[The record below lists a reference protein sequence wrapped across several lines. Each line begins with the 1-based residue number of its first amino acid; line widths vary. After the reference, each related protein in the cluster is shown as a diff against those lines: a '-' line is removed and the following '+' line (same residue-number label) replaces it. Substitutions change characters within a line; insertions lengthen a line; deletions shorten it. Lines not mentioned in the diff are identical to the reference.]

1 MLFTFKQLSDGT
13 QTATKLIG
21 ILILNSF
28 TLSGRELSKLAVM
41 SLLATAA
48 FGVGGLVVILLMQWM
63 TLQSY
68 ASDAVDKHGIA
79 EVQASRLGGVALVS
93 AVLMSLALFIIN
105 GDKGSEA
112 VSQVQDNW
120 PIWFGAAGCFTL
132 GLIEDLRNNSLS
144 PRFRLI
150 SKATVLAMV
159 FLLAPELIPSSIGL
173 PGVDWLLSIPF
184 IAFVVCLFFSVGF
197 INAVNTVDGANGL
210 VIGIF
215 VINCYIFTAEMDG
228 IALPAGLYG
237 ASLFLI
243 FNVVSGRL
251 FLGDAGA
258 YAIGSAMLVTGLT
271 AFSEG
276 VVSLPFLAVLFF
288 YPCVDFSV
296 SLIRRCI
303 NGESI
308 TAPDNDHLHNRV
320 YAYFKSVFKSKNMAN
335 SATGLSIAAG
345 SSGIALV
352 GYVGELIPI
361 SSNLWIFVFLT
372 QCGLYG
378 LIFVTAGKPSNNSQ
392 QKRT

>member
-1 MLFTFKQLSDGT
+1 VLFTFKQLSDGT

-48 FGVGGLVVILLMQWM
+48 FGVGGLVIILLMQFM

-296 SLIRRCI
+296 SLIRRLI
-303 NGESI
+303 NGQSI

-335 SATGLSIAAG
+335 SVTGLSIALG
-345 SSGIALV
+345 SSGVALI

-361 SSNLWIFVFLT
+361 SSNLWFFVFLA

>member
-1 MLFTFKQLSDGT
+1 VLFTFKQLSDGT

-48 FGVGGLVVILLMQWM
+48 FGVGGLVIILLMQFM

-296 SLIRRCI
+296 SLIRRRI
-303 NGESI
+303 NGQSI

-345 SSGIALV
+345 SSGVALV

-361 SSNLWIFVFLT
+361 SSNLWFFVFLA

-378 LIFVTAGKPSNNSQ
+378 LIFVTADKLSNNSQ

>member
-48 FGVGGLVVILLMQWM
+48 FGVGGLVIILLMQFM

-345 SSGIALV
+345 SSGLALA

-361 SSNLWIFVFLT
+361 SSNLWFFVFLA

>member
-1 MLFTFKQLSDGT
+1 M
-13 QTATKLIG
+13 
-21 ILILNSF
+21 NSF

-48 FGVGGLVVILLMQWM
+48 FGVGGLIIILLMQWM

-79 EVQASRLGGVALVS
+79 EVQASRLGGVALV
-93 AVLMSLALFIIN
+93 AAILMSLALFIIN
-105 GDKGSEA
+105 GDLGSEA

-132 GLIEDLRNNSLS
+132 GLVEDLRNNSLS

-150 SKATVLAMV
+150 SKALVLVMV
-159 FLLAPELIPSSIGL
+159 FLLAPQLVPSSIGI

-184 IAFVVCLFFSVGF
+184 IAFMVCLFFSLGF

-210 VIGIF
+210 VVGIF
-215 VINCYIFTAEMDG
+215 VINCYIFTTEMDG

-237 ASLFLI
+237 AGLFLI

-258 YAIGSAMLVTGLT
+258 YGIGAAMLVTGLT

-276 VVSLPFLAVLFF
+276 VVSLSFLAVLFF
-288 YPCVDFSV
+288 YPCVDFSA
-296 SLIRRCI
+296 SLVRRRL
-303 NGESI
+303 NGQSM

-320 YAYFKSVFKSKNMAN
+320 HGYFKSVFKSKNMAN
-335 SATGLSIAAG
+335 SATGLSIAMG
-345 SSGIALV
+345 SSGVALI
-352 GYVGELIPI
+352 GYVFEVIPI
-361 SSNLWIFVFLT
+361 SSNLWFFVFLA

-378 LIFVTAGKPSNNSQ
+378 LIFISAGKPSNNSQ

>member
-48 FGVGGLVVILLMQWM
+48 FGVGGLVIILLMQFM

-296 SLIRRCI
+296 SLIRRRI
-303 NGESI
+303 NGQSI

-345 SSGIALV
+345 SSGVALV

-361 SSNLWIFVFLT
+361 SSNLWFFVFLA

-378 LIFVTAGKPSNNSQ
+378 LIFVTADKLSNNSQ

>member
-48 FGVGGLVVILLMQWM
+48 FGVGGLVIILLMQFM

-345 SSGIALV
+345 SSGVALV

-361 SSNLWIFVFLT
+361 SSNLWFFVFLA

-378 LIFVTAGKPSNNSQ
+378 LIFVTADKPSNNSQ

>member
-1 MLFTFKQLSDGT
+1 
-13 QTATKLIG
+13 
-21 ILILNSF
+21 
-28 TLSGRELSKLAVM
+28 
-41 SLLATAA
+41 
-48 FGVGGLVVILLMQWM
+48 
-63 TLQSY
+63 
-68 ASDAVDKHGIA
+68 
-79 EVQASRLGGVALVS
+79 
-93 AVLMSLALFIIN
+93 
-105 GDKGSEA
+105 
-112 VSQVQDNW
+112 
-120 PIWFGAAGCFTL
+120 
-132 GLIEDLRNNSLS
+132 
-144 PRFRLI
+144 
-150 SKATVLAMV
+150 
-159 FLLAPELIPSSIGL
+159 
-173 PGVDWLLSIPF
+173 
-184 IAFVVCLFFSVGF
+184 
-197 INAVNTVDGANGL
+197 
-210 VIGIF
+210 
-215 VINCYIFTAEMDG
+215 MDG

-345 SSGIALV
+345 SSGLRWWAMSV
-352 GYVGELIPI
+352 
-361 SSNLWIFVFLT
+361 N
-372 QCGLYG
+372 
-378 LIFVTAGKPSNNSQ
+378 
-392 QKRT
+392 

>member
-1 MLFTFKQLSDGT
+1 
-13 QTATKLIG
+13 
-21 ILILNSF
+21 
-28 TLSGRELSKLAVM
+28 M

-48 FGVGGLVVILLMQWM
+48 FGVGGLVIILLMQFM

-79 EVQASRLGGVALVS
+79 EVHASRLGGVALVS

-361 SSNLWIFVFLT
+361 SSNLWFFVFLA

>member
-1 MLFTFKQLSDGT
+1 
-13 QTATKLIG
+13 
-21 ILILNSF
+21 
-28 TLSGRELSKLAVM
+28 
-41 SLLATAA
+41 
-48 FGVGGLVVILLMQWM
+48 
-63 TLQSY
+63 
-68 ASDAVDKHGIA
+68 
-79 EVQASRLGGVALVS
+79 
-93 AVLMSLALFIIN
+93 
-105 GDKGSEA
+105 
-112 VSQVQDNW
+112 
-120 PIWFGAAGCFTL
+120 
-132 GLIEDLRNNSLS
+132 
-144 PRFRLI
+144 
-150 SKATVLAMV
+150 MV
-159 FLLAPELIPSSIGL
+159 FLLAPQLVPNSIGL

-197 INAVNTVDGANGL
+197 VNAVNTVDGANGL

-258 YAIGSAMLVTGLT
+258 YGIGSAMLLTGLT
-271 AFSEG
+271 AFGEG

-288 YPCVDFSV
+288 YPCFDFIV
-296 SLIRRCI
+296 SLFRRRL
-303 NGESI
+303 NGQSM

-320 YAYFKSVFKSKNMAN
+320 HGYFKSVFKSKNMAN

-345 SSGIALV
+345 SSGIALA

-361 SSNLWIFVFLT
+361 SSNLWFFVFLA

-378 LIFVTAGKPSNNSQ
+378 LIFISAGKPSNNSQ
-392 QKRT
+392 

>member
-1 MLFTFKQLSDGT
+1 M
-13 QTATKLIG
+13 
-21 ILILNSF
+21 NSF

-48 FGVGGLVVILLMQWM
+48 FGLGGLIIILLMQWM

-79 EVQASRLGGVALVS
+79 EVQASRLGGVALVLGIS
-93 AVLMSLALFIIN
+93 MSLALFMTN
-105 GDKGSEA
+105 ADTAPE
-112 VSQVQDNW
+112 VFSQVQANW
-120 PIWFGAAGCFTL
+120 PIWVGAAGCFTL

-150 SKATVLAMV
+150 SKTLVLVMV
-159 FLLAPELIPSSIGL
+159 FLLAPQLVPNSIGL

-258 YAIGSAMLVTGLT
+258 YGIGSAMLLTGLT
-271 AFSEG
+271 AFGEG

-288 YPCVDFSV
+288 YPCFDFIV
-296 SLIRRCI
+296 SLFRRRL
-303 NGESI
+303 NGQSM

-320 YAYFKSVFKSKNMAN
+320 HGYFKSVFKSKNMAN

-345 SSGIALV
+345 SSGIALA

-361 SSNLWIFVFLT
+361 SSNLWFFVFLA

-378 LIFVTAGKPSNNSQ
+378 LIFISAGKPSNNSQ
-392 QKRT
+392 

>member
-48 FGVGGLVVILLMQWM
+48 FGVGGLVVILLMQCM

-345 SSGIALV
+345 SSGVALV

-361 SSNLWIFVFLT
+361 SSNLWFFVFLA

>member
-1 MLFTFKQLSDGT
+1 MLFTFKPLSDGT

-48 FGVGGLVVILLMQWM
+48 FGVGGLVIILLMQFM

-79 EVQASRLGGVALVS
+79 EVHASRLGGVALVS

-159 FLLAPELIPSSIGL
+159 FLLVPELIPSSIGL

-335 SATGLSIAAG
+335 SVTGLSIALG
-345 SSGIALV
+345 SSGVALI

-361 SSNLWIFVFLT
+361 SSNLWFFVFLA

-378 LIFVTAGKPSNNSQ
+378 LIFVTADKLSNNSQ

>member
-1 MLFTFKQLSDGT
+1 MLFTFKPLSDGT

-48 FGVGGLVVILLMQWM
+48 FGVGGLVIILLMQFM

-345 SSGIALV
+345 SSGVALV

-361 SSNLWIFVFLT
+361 SSNLWIFVFLA

>member
-79 EVQASRLGGVALVS
+79 EVKASRLGGVALVA
-93 AVLMSLALFIIN
+93 AVLMSLVLFIIN

-296 SLIRRCI
+296 SLIRRLI
-303 NGESI
+303 NGQSI

-335 SATGLSIAAG
+335 SVTGLSIALG
-345 SSGIALV
+345 SSGVALI

-361 SSNLWIFVFLT
+361 SSNLWFFVFLA

>member
-1 MLFTFKQLSDGT
+1 MLFTFKPLSDGT

-48 FGVGGLVVILLMQWM
+48 FGVGGLVIILLMQFM

-345 SSGIALV
+345 SSGVALV

-361 SSNLWIFVFLT
+361 SSNLWFFVFLA

-378 LIFVTAGKPSNNSQ
+378 LIFVTADKLSNNSQ

>member
-48 FGVGGLVVILLMQWM
+48 FGVGGLVIILLMQFM

-79 EVQASRLGGVALVS
+79 EVKASRLGGVALVA

-296 SLIRRCI
+296 SLIRRRI

-345 SSGIALV
+345 SSGVALV

-361 SSNLWIFVFLT
+361 SSNLWFFVFLA

>member
-1 MLFTFKQLSDGT
+1 MLVTFKQLSDGT

-41 SLLATAA
+41 SLLATTA
-48 FGVGGLVVILLMQWM
+48 FGVGGLVIILLMQFM

-112 VSQVQDNW
+112 VSQAQDNW

-159 FLLAPELIPSSIGL
+159 FLLVPELIPSSIGL

-228 IALPAGLYG
+228 IVLPAGLYG

-296 SLIRRCI
+296 SLIRRRI

-345 SSGIALV
+345 SSGVALV

-361 SSNLWIFVFLT
+361 SSNLWFFVFLA

>member
-48 FGVGGLVVILLMQWM
+48 FGVGGLVIILLMQFM

-120 PIWFGAAGCFTL
+120 PIWFGAAGCFAL

-296 SLIRRCI
+296 SLVRRRLD
-303 NGESI
+303 GQSL

-335 SATGLSIAAG
+335 SATGLSIALG
-345 SSGIALV
+345 SSGVALV

-361 SSNLWIFVFLT
+361 SSNLWFFVFLA

-378 LIFVTAGKPSNNSQ
+378 LIFISAGKPSNNSQ

>member
-1 MLFTFKQLSDGT
+1 M
-13 QTATKLIG
+13 
-21 ILILNSF
+21 NSF
-28 TLSGRELSKLAVM
+28 TLSGREISKLAAM
-41 SLLATAA
+41 SLLATVV

-68 ASDAVDKHGIA
+68 ASDASGKHGIA
-79 EVQASRLGGVALVS
+79 EVQASRLGGVALV
-93 AVLMSLALFIIN
+93 AAILMSLALFVIN
-105 GDKGSEA
+105 GDMGSEA
-112 VSQVQDNW
+112 VLQVQDNW
-120 PIWFGAAGCFTL
+120 PVWVGAAGCFTL
-132 GLIEDLRNNSLS
+132 GLVEDIRNNSLS
-144 PRFRLI
+144 PKFRLI
-150 SKATVLAMV
+150 SKALVLAIV
-159 FLLAPELIPSSIGL
+159 FVLSPQLIPSSIGL
-173 PGVDWLLSIPF
+173 PGVDWLLSIPL
-184 IAFVVCLFFSVGF
+184 IAFAVCLFFSVGF

-210 VIGIF
+210 VVGIF

-258 YAIGSAMLVTGLT
+258 YGVGSAMLITGLT
-271 AFSEG
+271 AFNEG

-296 SLIRRCI
+296 SLVRRHL
-303 NGESI
+303 NGQSL

-320 YAYFKSVFKSKNMAN
+320 HAYFKSVFKSKNMAN

-345 SSGIALV
+345 SSGVALV
-352 GYVGELIPI
+352 GYVAELVPL
-361 SSNLWIFVFLT
+361 SSNLWFFVFLA

-378 LIFVTAGKPSNNSQ
+378 LIFVTAGRGENKPQ
-392 QKRT
+392 

>member
-48 FGVGGLVVILLMQWM
+48 FGVGGLVIILLMQFM

-288 YPCVDFSV
+288 YPCVDFSA

-335 SATGLSIAAG
+335 SATGLSIALG
-345 SSGIALV
+345 SSGVALV

-361 SSNLWIFVFLT
+361 SSNLWIFVFLA

-378 LIFVTAGKPSNNSQ
+378 LIFISAGKPSNNSQ

>member
-48 FGVGGLVVILLMQWM
+48 FGVGGLVIILLMQFM

-258 YAIGSAMLVTGLT
+258 YAIGSAMLVTGLA

-335 SATGLSIAAG
+335 SVTGLSIALG
-345 SSGIALV
+345 SSGVALI

-361 SSNLWIFVFLT
+361 SSNLWFFVFLA

-378 LIFVTAGKPSNNSQ
+378 LIFVTADKLSNNSQ

>member
-1 MLFTFKQLSDGT
+1 MLVTFKQLSDGT

-28 TLSGRELSKLAVM
+28 ILSGRELSKLAVM
-41 SLLATAA
+41 SLLATTA
-48 FGVGGLVVILLMQWM
+48 FGVGGLVIILLMQFM

-112 VSQVQDNW
+112 VSQAQDNW

-159 FLLAPELIPSSIGL
+159 FLLVPELIPSSIGL

-228 IALPAGLYG
+228 IVLPAGLYG

-296 SLIRRCI
+296 SLIRRRI

-345 SSGIALV
+345 SSGVALV

-361 SSNLWIFVFLT
+361 SSNLWFFVFLA

>member
-1 MLFTFKQLSDGT
+1 
-13 QTATKLIG
+13 
-21 ILILNSF
+21 
-28 TLSGRELSKLAVM
+28 M

-105 GDKGSEA
+105 GDLGSEA

-120 PIWFGAAGCFTL
+120 PIWVGAAGCFAL

-150 SKATVLAMV
+150 SKALVLVMV
-159 FLLAPELIPSSIGL
+159 FLLAPQLVPNSIGI

-258 YAIGSAMLVTGLT
+258 YGVGAAMLLTGLT

-276 VVSLPFLAVLFF
+276 VVSLSFLAVLFF
-288 YPCVDFSV
+288 YPCVDFSA
-296 SLIRRCI
+296 SLMRRRI
-303 NGESI
+303 NGQSV

-320 YAYFKSVFKSKNMAN
+320 HAYFKSVFKSKNMAN

-345 SSGIALV
+345 SSGVALV
-352 GYVGELIPI
+352 GYVGELAPL
-361 SSNLWIFVFLT
+361 SSNLWIFVFLV

-378 LIFVTAGKPSNNSQ
+378 LIFISTGKASNKSQ
-392 QKRT
+392 QNRT

>member
-48 FGVGGLVVILLMQWM
+48 FGVGGLVIILLMQFM

-335 SATGLSIAAG
+335 SATGLSIALG
-345 SSGIALV
+345 SSGVALV

-361 SSNLWIFVFLT
+361 SSNLWFFVFLA

-378 LIFVTAGKPSNNSQ
+378 LIFISAGKPSNNSQ